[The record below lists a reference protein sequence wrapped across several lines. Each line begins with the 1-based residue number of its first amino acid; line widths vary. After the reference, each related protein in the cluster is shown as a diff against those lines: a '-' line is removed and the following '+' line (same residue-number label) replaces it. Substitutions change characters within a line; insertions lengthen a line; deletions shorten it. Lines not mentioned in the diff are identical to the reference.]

1 MSGEGLIAQLR
12 RYLDFKSGGWFRYCL
27 EGLFNYLLGW
37 IPGLVG
43 IFLRWVFFRLIISGS
58 GWMVSE
64 PGVKIFGSR
73 WIEIGSGVY
82 LGEGVFLQGRP
93 GGLKI
98 GDKVRIMPGAYL
110 NVYNYRGIE
119 TSGIEIGEEAVI
131 GVNVIITGQGGVK
144 IGRKVIIAPG
154 VKIMPVEH
162 NYQNPQIPI
171 KDQGIQAKGIVIEEG
186 AWVGAG
192 AIILD
197 GVEIGKNAVVGAG
210 SVVVDSVPAHSVAIG
225 NPARII
231 KAPEGIQ
238 V

>member
-1 MSGEGLIAQLR
+1 MSKESPIARLR
-12 RYLDFKSGGWFRYCL
+12 QYLDFKSGSWFRYCL
-27 EGLFNYLLGW
+27 EGIFNYLLGW

-58 GWMVSE
+58 GWMVIE

-110 NVYNYRGIE
+110 NVYNYRGLE
-119 TSGIEIGEEAVI
+119 ASGIEIGEEAVI
-131 GVNVIITGQGGVK
+131 GVNSIITGQGKVK
-144 IGRKVIIAPG
+144 IGKKVIIAPG

-186 AWVGAG
+186 AWIGAG

-210 SVVVDSVPAHSVAIG
+210 SVVVESVPAYSVSAG
-225 NPARII
+225 NPA
-231 KAPEGIQ
+231 KMVKPPEMIQ